1 MKRKSL
7 IIYLKIQMILK
18 TKQKLKKILQD
29 KEIKKMILPIK
40 KA

>member
-1 MKRKSL
+1 
-7 IIYLKIQMILK
+7 MILK

-40 KA
+40 KAQTTFT